1 MGNKVFEIKEIF
13 LDEIDSLANFLSI
26 ESEICLSSVDW
37 KKKIKWIWEKNPFY
51 NPNDPIGWKITSY
64 DNKIYGFL
72 GNIPIENLKFK
83 CIKSYWATSWYVNIE
98 ARSYSIRLFEK
109 FANQKGLLFNNT
121 PITKIEPILTKLFQ
135 FRKANNYWFNSSI
148 LFLFNPYKNGLV
160 NFKITRNSKLNNILY
175 SLFVF
180 ILIYRNVLY
189 FFFRIFNSK
198 RLEIK
203 IREEKILN
211 NSKDQEMVKWLFTE
225 CDTTNCMFLYD
236 MYDKDKVVAS
246 FLLKIRNTERFSY
259 LECIDC
265 KIHNDS
271 MFNILS
277 YYIVLS
283 KFLQKNH
290 KNICFLIL
298 KTNINFKI
306 FKYILGFKTKINQ
319 NTYFKNNLNIDHLH
333 YSPTSLDGD
342 SVFF

>member
-1 MGNKVFEIKEIF
+1 MENKVFEIKEIF

-26 ESEICLSSVDW
+26 ESQICLSSRDW

-51 NPNDPIGWKITSY
+51 HPKDPIGWKITSN

-72 GNIPIENLKFK
+72 GNIPIENVKIK
-83 CIKSYWATSWYVNIE
+83 CFKSYWATSWYVNIE
-98 ARSYSIRLFEK
+98 ARSYSIRLFKK

-135 FRKANNYWFNSSI
+135 FRKPSNYWFNSSI
-148 LFLFNPYKNGLV
+148 LFLFNPYKNGFF
-160 NFKITRNSKLNNILY
+160 NFKLTRNSILNIFFY
-175 SLFVF
+175 CFFIF
-180 ILIYRNVLY
+180 ILIFRNILY
-189 FFFRIFNSK
+189 FFFRIIISK
-198 RLEIK
+198 KLKIK
-203 IREEKILN
+203 IREKISN
-211 NSKDQEMVKWLFTE
+211 ITKDEEMVKWLFTE
-225 CDTTNCMFLYD
+225 CDNANCMFLYD
-236 MYDKDKVVAS
+236 IYDRDKVVAS

-265 KIHNDS
+265 KIHNGS
-271 MFNILS
+271 TINILS
-277 YYIVLS
+277 YYIELS
-283 KFLQKNH
+283 QFLQKNH

-298 KTNINFKI
+298 KSNKNLKI